1 MLLRDNAKANYL
13 KISRTAANDA
23 EFCEKM
29 MLVILSI
36 YATVAQNF
44 RFAGNSCVGVH
55 FTSALSAY
63 DCLIF

>member
-44 RFAGNSCVGVH
+44 RFAGNSCVGDQ
-55 FTSALSAY
+55 FILPLAPMT
-63 DCLIF
+63 D